1 MVVYHLQNLYVWH
14 RLAES
19 LIIWIAGRTENFLT
33 QPATFN
39 QLERI
44 IEQEC
49 YRIKVRVWP
58 NEQKKY
64 ITRVSLQ
71 NLSFTEEPKRR
82 IELAKMS
89 YQAAF
94 ARHHTQQGLMRISWV
109 TWSLTIVT
117 TLLWVFTAFQAAL
130 AVGAH
135 STRDIVMHI
144 INNAITIQPQDDQ
157 AITKVLITEGAK
169 YNTLII
175 QGQYWRFI
183 TPIFLHVNALHVGL
197 NMLNLL
203 FLGIYL
209 ERIVGHIRLLFI
221 YLVSGV
227 ISTIASFYLAP
238 HAISVGASGAL
249 FGLVGAYSTFI
260 LMHRRAMNWQGIPA
274 IIELIIIIGFNLGLG
289 LVVPNVDNSA
299 HVGGLIS
306 GCFLG
311 WWFMPYYK
319 VSADNLLVDTHRL
332 STRWPLVLLTI
343 LGTLLLAIIA
353 VYLNGTKS

>member
-1 MVVYHLQNLYVWH
+1 M
-14 RLAES
+14 
-19 LIIWIAGRTENFLT
+19 
-33 QPATFN
+33 
-39 QLERI
+39 
-44 IEQEC
+44 
-49 YRIKVRVWP
+49 
-58 NEQKKY
+58 
-64 ITRVSLQ
+64 Q
-71 NLSFTEEPKRR
+71 NLSFTEEPKGR
-82 IELAKMS
+82 IEQAKTS
-89 YQAAF
+89 YQASF
-94 ARHHTQQGLMRISWV
+94 ARHHTQQGLTRISWV
-109 TWSLTIVT
+109 TWSLIIVT
-117 TLLWVFTAFQAAL
+117 TIIWVFTASQAAL
-130 AVGAH
+130 AVGAQ
-135 STRDIVMHI
+135 SIRDIVLHM
-144 INNAITIQPQDDQ
+144 INNAVTIQPQDDQ
-157 AITKVLITEGAK
+157 AISKVLILAGAK
-169 YNTLII
+169 YNPLII

-209 ERIVGHIRLLFI
+209 ERLAGHLRLLFI

-238 HAISVGASGAL
+238 HDLSVGASGAL

-274 IIELIIIIGFNLGLG
+274 IIELIIIVGFNLGLG
-289 LVVPNVDNSA
+289 LVVPNIDNSA

-319 VSADNLLVDTHRL
+319 VSANHTLTDTHRL